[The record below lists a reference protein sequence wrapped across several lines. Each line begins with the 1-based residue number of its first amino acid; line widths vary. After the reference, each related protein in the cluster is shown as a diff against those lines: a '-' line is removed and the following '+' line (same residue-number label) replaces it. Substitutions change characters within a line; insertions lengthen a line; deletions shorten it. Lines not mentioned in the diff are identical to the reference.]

1 MQVRSKLGREL
12 EMSARVLA
20 IGLFALLG
28 ACDSDKQVATAQH
41 PWINPPTQVDE
52 KAVALP
58 AWLIYRVHP
67 KVLDEA
73 VAELE
78 TEPYIQISPSMAA
91 HYTQSEVRVPAEM
104 RPFLVRGLDAGNS
117 EITVIQSMLGLWVRV
132 TGGDPAKLS
141 YQPLV
146 VLVDPTPVEIYVTV
160 EPAG

>member
-1 MQVRSKLGREL
+1 MRSRL
-12 EMSARVLA
+12 ERGVSRCARMLML
-20 IGLFALLG
+20 GLFALVS
-28 ACDSDKQVATAQH
+28 ACDGGKQVATAQH
-41 PWINPPTQVDE
+41 PWINPPTTVDE

-67 KVLDEA
+67 QVLQEA

-78 TEPYIQISPSMAA
+78 TEPYLQISPSMAA

-104 RPFLVRGLDAGNS
+104 RPFLVRGLAADNAQS
-117 EITVIQSMLGLWVRV
+117 TVIQSMLGLWIRV
-132 TGGDPAKLS
+132 VGGDPAKLT